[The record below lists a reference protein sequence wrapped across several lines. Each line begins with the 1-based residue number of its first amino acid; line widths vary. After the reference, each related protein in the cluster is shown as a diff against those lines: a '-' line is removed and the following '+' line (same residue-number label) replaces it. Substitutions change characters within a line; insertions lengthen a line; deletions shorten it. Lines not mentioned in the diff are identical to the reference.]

1 MKRWKIREETFKLL
15 YQLDISKGDP
25 ETALEHFLEEHP
37 DDLLSVK
44 QIRESLSV
52 IIQNKDFIDDTI
64 STYIK
69 NWTIDRLA
77 VPIRNIL
84 RLAIGEMLYL
94 ETIPYEVSISE
105 AVKLAKRYGDPQWE
119 QFVNG
124 VLGKFLEAQRLL
136 GLPKNKL

>member
-37 DDLLSVK
+37 DDLLAVK

-52 IIQNKDFIDDTI
+52 IIQNKDFIDNTI

-77 VPIRNIL
+77 APIRNIL

-124 VLGKFLEAQRLL
+124 VLGKFLEGQRLL

>member
-15 YQLDISKGDP
+15 YQLDINKGDP
-25 ETALEHFLEEHP
+25 ETALEYFIEEHP
-37 DDLLSVK
+37 DNLFAVK

-77 VPIRNIL
+77 ATIRNIL

-105 AVKLAKRYGDPQWE
+105 AVKLAKRYGDPKWE

-124 VLGKFLEAQRLL
+124 VLGKFLEEQRLL
-136 GLPKNKL
+136 GLPKNRL